1 MSVRRRF
8 STAGKWCLLVAAA
21 FLLSALLFGQ
31 PFPALVAGFALG
43 LLFFGGGS
51 ASFDALRF
59 VALAPARL
67 VEDEERWLELDYSYQ
82 GRMAPLAVVLRAP
95 GPAAVLEAATPALL
109 PTALGRLPVR
119 LRALRRGRHER
130 LPFEVQLR
138 GAFGLR
144 TSVATFEVPT
154 DLWVLPRPR
163 ALRER
168 VLEQMLALRPW
179 GSERPQPSGPGEGD
193 FYAMRDWREGDSEH
207 GVSPRLSAR
216 RGRKVVRIFRGEA
229 PPVVHLVVDLRVAR
243 AGKRFGQVDF
253 DEAMR
258 FAAGIVRVLL
268 RREVPV
274 ALTLLEN
281 GGARAVVPASS
292 RDLHAYLGELA
303 LAKPQPCS
311 TPPDA
316 PVARESAFAGRKV
329 LLHLG
334 QIAEEQL
341 SRDWL
346 AIRVGA
352 RRYYQL
358 LDHQLGAPPPDD
370 AEERVSA
377 AKREEPTLG

>member
-1 MSVRRRF
+1 MKERRRF
-8 STAGKWCLLVAAA
+8 SPAGKWCLLVGVA
-21 FLLSALLFGQ
+21 FGVTALLFGH

-43 LLFFGGGS
+43 LLLFGGGR
-51 ASFDALRF
+51 APFERLRF
-59 VALAPARL
+59 LRLPPARL
-67 VEDEERWLELDYSYQ
+67 VEDEERWLEIDYSYT

-109 PTALGRLPVR
+109 PTPLGRLPIR
-119 LRALRRGRHER
+119 LRALRRGRHEK

-144 TSVATFEVPT
+144 TQTAAFEVPT

-193 FYAMRDWREGDSEH
+193 FFALREWRAGDSER

-243 AGKRFGQVDF
+243 VGKRFGQVDF

-268 RREVPV
+268 RREVPIS
-274 ALTLLEN
+274 LTLLEN
-281 GGARAVVPASS
+281 EGARAAVAATC
-292 RDLHAYLGELA
+292 RDLHAYLGALA
-303 LAKPQPCS
+303 LAKPQPS
-311 TPPDA
+311 VAPPDA
-316 PVARESAFAGRKV
+316 PIARESALPGRKV

-341 SRDWL
+341 PRDWL

-358 LDHQLGAPPPDD
+358 LDHQLGAPPND
-370 AEERVSA
+370 AAERA
-377 AKREEPTLG
+377 DG